1 MGDVIAADALLNPKS
16 VAVVG
21 ASDKASSFGGQVVR
35 NLVDFGYP
43 GKVYAVHPR
52 LSSLFDRPCVP
63 SLDALPE
70 RPDCVAL
77 AVSNRQLMSL
87 LEQAA
92 ALGIPSAVVFGD
104 PTVGEGRAPELQT
117 QIAALA
123 RRQRIAVCG
132 PNAMG
137 VYNLREKLVISG
149 YPVRPDI
156 PVGEVALVTHS
167 GTVFDAM
174 SQNNRSVSFN
184 YVISCGN
191 EAVLSVADY
200 LHHVLDDPSTR
211 VVALYLET
219 VRNPA
224 GFIKGLERAVERRI
238 PIVALKVGLSEH
250 GQAMTQAH
258 TGALAGGAEA
268 YAALFEKYGV
278 SQVYSLDEMM
288 DAVELFGRVRDVPKR
303 SLAVL
308 MESGGERS
316 LVADHAAKLSVR
328 LARFSEKTHLAL
340 RNALDAGVEPDNPL
354 DAFGTGHRVTEVYQH
369 CLSAMDTDTDTGLLL
384 LAVDLARDSYLS
396 PQYVEAALAVRASL
410 EKPLVAMVNL
420 SAGAHPGL
428 MQTLRERGVPV
439 LMGTATGLMA
449 IRHLFE
455 HDNFVKRGETRAE
468 YRGRPS
474 ARLVEEIRARLCG
487 ATAAF
492 DEHQSKTLLSH
503 YGLEVTRER
512 LGGSR
517 VGVLE
522 IAAQLGYPV
531 VLKTAGALHKS
542 DVGGIHLDLGDA
554 QALSAAYDDLCA
566 RLGPKVL
573 VQKMIGDGTELIFGM
588 TSDPQFG
595 PLLVVG
601 LGGIFVEIY
610 RDVVTVMPPLSQDKA
625 SELFDRL
632 RGRAMLAG
640 ARGRPAADRDALCEA
655 LLRFSTFVADC
666 GDLIA
671 EIDINP
677 IRVLPAGAVVL
688 DALVVPKSAI
698 ETTSMHRQTE
708 HHRPRS
714 PTQSRGD

>member
-1 MGDVIAADALLNPKS
+1 MSDVIATDALLNARS

-21 ASDKASSFGGQVVR
+21 ASDKPGSFGGQVVR

-43 GKVYAVHPR
+43 GSVYAVHPR
-52 LSSLFDRPCVP
+52 LTRLFDRPCVP

-77 AVSNRQLMSL
+77 AVSNRHLMSL

-92 ALGIPSAVVFGD
+92 ALEIPSAVVFGD

-123 RRQRIAVCG
+123 RRREIAVCG

-137 VYNLREKLVISG
+137 IYNLREKLVISG

-156 PVGEVALVTHS
+156 PVGGVALVTHS

-174 SQNNRSVSFN
+174 SQNNRHVSFN

-224 GFIKGLERAVERRI
+224 GFIEGLERAVERRT
-238 PIVALKVGLSEH
+238 PIVALKVGLSER

-258 TGALAGGAEA
+258 TGALAGGAQA

-278 SQVYSLDEMM
+278 SQVHSLDEMM
-288 DAVELFGRVRDVPKR
+288 DTVELLSRVQAVPKR

-316 LVADHAAKLSVR
+316 LVADHAAELD
-328 LARFSEKTHLAL
+328 LQFARFGEQTHLAL
-340 RNALDAGVEPDNPL
+340 QNALDAGVEPDNPL
-354 DAFGTGHRVTEVYQH
+354 DAFGTGHRVTEVYQE
-369 CLSAMDTDTDTGLLL
+369 CLCAMDTDADTGLLL

-396 PQYVEAALAVRASL
+396 PQYVEAALAVRDSL
-410 EKPLVAMVNL
+410 HKPLVAMVNL

-428 MQTLRERGVPV
+428 MQTLRKHGVPV

-455 HDNFVKRGETRAE
+455 HDNFSKRVETRPA

-474 ARLVEEIRARLCG
+474 TTLVEEIRAQLCA

-492 DEHQSKTLLSH
+492 DEHQSKTLLGH
-503 YGLEVTRER
+503 YGLEVTSER
-512 LGGSR
+512 PGNSKNE
-517 VGVLE
+517 VLD

-542 DVGGIHLDLGDA
+542 EVDGIHLDLRDEE
-554 QALSAAYDDLCA
+554 ALGAAYDDLCA

-573 VQKMIGDGTELIFGM
+573 VQNMMGDGTELIFGM
-588 TSDPQFG
+588 KSDPQFG

-610 RDVVTVMPPLSQDKA
+610 RDVVTVMPPLSESKA

-632 RGRAMLAG
+632 RGRAMLDG
-640 ARGRPAADRDALCEA
+640 ARGRPAADRDALCDA
-655 LLRFSTFVADC
+655 VLRFATFIADC

-688 DALVVPKSAI
+688 DALVIPKSVFEA
-698 ETTSMHRQTE
+698 E
-708 HHRPRS
+708 HA
-714 PTQSRGD
+714 